1 MTLRFVL
8 WLGLL
13 NASPDALSH
22 SSPVEAALVQSL
34 EDGIGTAK
42 LGDWVTYEM
51 DGGPNRSAYWRLAVV
66 EEQRDAL
73 DRDACW
79 LELEMGTDGNMVAPL
94 FRMRALVARDAGFNG
109 VGITRLI
116 VAYGADSAHELAAE
130 AVRQLMTQSGHPP
143 SLPARTSP
151 STQGP
156 VIRKGE
162 PNRILTAMGTIIA
175 TPVEVIDRKVVLKR
189 IWVSEE
195 VPVLHLAKLEIPSI
209 GQSMEV
215 HRYGHDAKAQLPIP
229 ARDQPQ
235 IRAEPLQ
242 RAANPVP

>member
-34 EDGIGTAK
+34 EDGIGAAK

-51 DGGPNRSAYWRLAVV
+51 EGGPSRSGYWRIAVV

-73 DRDACW
+73 GRDAYW
-79 LELEMGTDGNMVAPL
+79 LELEMGTHGDMVAPL

-116 VAYGADSAHELAAE
+116 VAYGADSAHELAPD
-130 AVRQLMTQSGHPP
+130 AVSQLMTKSRHQP
-143 SLPARTSP
+143 SLPVSAGPR
-151 STQGP
+151 TQGP
-156 VIRKGE
+156 VVREGE

-175 TPVEVIDRKVVLKR
+175 TPVEVIDRRVVIKR
-189 IWVSEE
+189 IWVSEQ

-242 RAANPVP
+242 RAVDPVP